1 MIELYNTRFGTNQTG
16 RYRQGLL
23 SADGFEPDSTSVDP
37 HVLYVFHSADSS
49 RDGRIALPELLRVI
63 ELYNT
68 RFGTTRTGRYRL
80 SESTDDGYEPESS
93 SDEAADLASYHSAD
107 VDHDERFSLSELLR
121 VIEIY
126 NTRNGTTRTGAY
138 RISGSTAD
146 GFSPDS

>member
-68 RFGTTRTGRYRL
+68 RAGTQ
-80 SESTDDGYEPESS
+80 
-93 SDEAADLASYHSAD
+93 
-107 VDHDERFSLSELLR
+107 
-121 VIEIY
+121 
-126 NTRNGTTRTGAY
+126 RTGAY
-138 RISGSTAD
+138 RRDLSTVD
-146 GFSPDS
+146 GFTPDSD